1 MTGAPPE
8 KAAEYLARIEFPETD
23 PRRIDPEHDT
33 LRRLVSAHLT
43 AVPFENLAI
52 TGHPHRD
59 DDGEGVS
66 LAIPALY
73 EKIVRH
79 GRGGF
84 CFENNG
90 LFVWLLRGLGY
101 DVDRCAAR
109 VVSDADALGRP
120 PANHHTALVHLDR
133 PYVVDAGSGTPQ
145 PREPVP
151 LDGTVVT
158 DAVGIDWR
166 TVPDDTALSDYTLQ
180 YRESE
185 DWSIRYRFQTEPREL
200 CYFAATCEFLANEPG
215 GTFTSSPI
223 VKRSTET
230 GTLALDA
237 DSLTRDGERT
247 AAVDVGEW
255 DRVLHDE
262 FGISLPSEADHTG

>member
-1 MTGAPPE
+1 MTGAPPG
-8 KAAEYLARIEFPETD
+8 KAAEYLHRIEFPETD
-23 PRRIDPEHDT
+23 PRRIDPDHDT

-52 TGHPHRD
+52 VGHPHWGG
-59 DDGEGVS
+59 DGEGVS
-66 LAIPALY
+66 LRISALY
-73 EKIVRH
+73 EKIVCR

-109 VVSDADALGRP
+109 VVSDADELGRP
-120 PANHHTALVHLDR
+120 PANHHTSVVHLDR
-133 PYVVDAGSGTPQ
+133 PYVVDVGSGTPQ

-151 LDGTVVT
+151 LDGTLVT
-158 DAVGIDWR
+158 DGVGIDWQ

-185 DWSIRYRFQTEPREL
+185 EWSIRYRFQTDPRDL
-200 CYFAATCEFLANEPG
+200 CYFTAACEFLANEPG
-215 GTFTSSPI
+215 GTFTSAPI

-230 GTLALDA
+230 GTLGLDA
-237 DSLTRDGERT
+237 DTLTRDGE
-247 AAVDVGEW
+247 AAEAVDPGEW
-255 DRVLHDE
+255 DRVLRE
-262 FGISLPSEADHTG
+262 RFGVSLAEADTSTS